1 MLAEIEQ
8 RIVLNKE
15 YVPTA
20 RGTGRPTVFTQ
31 TTVHKL
37 EQAFIIGCSVEEACI
52 VSGVSRS
59 AYYKQLERDPDFT
72 DRMAYF
78 QALPVLVARYTVM
91 KSIHEGNVKSAM
103 WFLER
108 KRRAEFSKY
117 STCQRCN
124 RYQ

>member
-1 MLAEIEQ
+1 MLADIEQ
-8 RIVLNKE
+8 QVILREE
-15 YVPTA
+15 YAPPA
-20 RGTGRPTVFTQ
+20 RTLGRPTVFTQ

-37 EQAFIIGCSVEEACI
+37 EQALMVGCNVEEAC
-52 VSGVSRS
+52 VLSGVSRS
-59 AYYKQLERDPDFT
+59 AYYKRASEDPDFM

-78 QALPVLVARYTVM
+78 QALPVLVARYTLM
-91 KSIHEGNVKSAM
+91 KSIHEGNAKSAM

-117 STCQRCN
+117 STCPRCN